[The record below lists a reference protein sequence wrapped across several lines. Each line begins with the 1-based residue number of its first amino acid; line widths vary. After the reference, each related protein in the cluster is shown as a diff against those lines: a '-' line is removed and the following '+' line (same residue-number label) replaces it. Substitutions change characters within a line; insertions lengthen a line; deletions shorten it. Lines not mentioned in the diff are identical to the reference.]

1 MKRTPKEASGEGWS
15 FSEGDVEHRSKTAA
29 LNCPISLLTIAQL
42 LWLVAANVL
51 KLAVWILVSVA
62 CHFLTIMYA
71 VLKIQGDSGHVTN
84 VI

>member
-1 MKRTPKEASGEGWS
+1 M
-15 FSEGDVEHRSKTAA
+15 EHLSKTPA

-42 LWLVAANVL
+42 LWLAVANVL

-62 CHFLTIMYA
+62 WHFLTIMYA
-71 VLKIQGDSGHVTN
+71 VLKIQGDSGHVAN